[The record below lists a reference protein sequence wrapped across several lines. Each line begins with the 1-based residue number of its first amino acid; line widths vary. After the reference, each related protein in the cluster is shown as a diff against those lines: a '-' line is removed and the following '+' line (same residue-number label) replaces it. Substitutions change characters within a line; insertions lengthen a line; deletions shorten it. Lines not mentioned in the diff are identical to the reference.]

1 MKKLIFNFIKI
12 SSILSIIPIANSC
25 TSNKIVFANYESYMS
40 EDVMHNLQSKY
51 NIAFL
56 PYETNEE
63 IENKFSGYYDV
74 AVPSTYEVIKL
85 KKQNQ
90 LEKINWDL
98 FNLIVDGK
106 KIKSGKEAL
115 QSGVFSEAVCTLIDG
130 LDEEYIKNGSLDN
143 DESILDYGIPYFLQS
158 FAFAYKGSEIKQ
170 LSEAKN
176 WSELL
181 SCINSSNKDLD
192 PRFTPYKERKIAIVD
207 DARSMFGLANSINSE
222 EVNPNPSVKSVR
234 DFANIYND
242 FSSNFAKKYTY
253 FNTDSGQ
260 IISTLAKP
268 YPAGASCAIA
278 YNGDLL
284 YAAQGAGLYEAS
296 SSTDFHFCK
305 LDKTLIALDMV
316 VINKKTQNN
325 LSKKQ
330 KIYEIVKDIC
340 LSGVND
346 GEIISDTN
354 SNGSFK
360 YDSVNNFD
368 YVEYTSPLTK
378 IYDFVM
384 NGDYFS
390 EYTESQ
396 IELYRQIFNID
407 PEEVKD
413 VNYIEQEMQSELAKS
428 NLHWAYMNMKYNM

>member
-1 MKKLIFNFIKI
+1 
-12 SSILSIIPIANSC
+12 
-25 TSNKIVFANYESYMS
+25 
-40 EDVMHNLQSKY
+40 
-51 NIAFL
+51 
-56 PYETNEE
+56 
-63 IENKFSGYYDV
+63 
-74 AVPSTYEVIKL
+74 
-85 KKQNQ
+85 
-90 LEKINWDL
+90 
-98 FNLIVDGK
+98 
-106 KIKSGKEAL
+106 
-115 QSGVFSEAVCTLIDG
+115 
-130 LDEEYIKNGSLDN
+130 
-143 DESILDYGIPYFLQS
+143 
-158 FAFAYKGSEIKQ
+158 
-170 LSEAKN
+170 
-176 WSELL
+176 
-181 SCINSSNKDLD
+181 
-192 PRFTPYKERKIAIVD
+192 
-207 DARSMFGLANSINSE
+207 MFGLANSINSE

-428 NLHWAYMNMKYNM
+428 NLH